1 MNVLEIIIKL
11 LVKNTLNLYFNSLKM
26 IAINYQKRKNI
37 ELFKRF
43 EEPTS
48 LFLSK
53 TQNYIPIYARFFN
66 LNDNRPTL
74 KIKDVF
80 TKGGDLTKEGEQ
92 LLIKA
97 SNGYVSYVRG
107 ENPYAFPYM
116 VTPQLYN
123 DPKSTKKI
131 SSPI

>member
-48 LFLSK
+48 LFL
-53 TQNYIPIYARFFN
+53 
-66 LNDNRPTL
+66 
-74 KIKDVF
+74 
-80 TKGGDLTKEGEQ
+80 
-92 LLIKA
+92 
-97 SNGYVSYVRG
+97 
-107 ENPYAFPYM
+107 
-116 VTPQLYN
+116 
-123 DPKSTKKI
+123 
-131 SSPI
+131 